1 MGATNNNRRRLS
13 LGEEISN
20 AISHGLGAVFGIV
33 ALILMLIKADLPREY
48 IGVSVFGAAI
58 IIMYTMSSLYHSF
71 RSGSTVKKVFRI
83 FDYVSI
89 YILIG
94 GTYTP
99 ILITLITD
107 YNHPWGYIFLGI
119 YWLIITVGI
128 VLKATMF
135 HRVKWLHMFFY
146 VLIGWGGIVFAKTMY
161 DYNLNFLLF
170 TIAGGLS
177 YTIGIIFFGLKF
189 KYTHFIWHIFVL
201 MGTILH
207 FIGIYFYLL

>member
-1 MGATNNNRRRLS
+1 
-13 LGEEISN
+13 
-20 AISHGLGAVFGIV
+20 
-33 ALILMLIKADLPREY
+33 
-48 IGVSVFGAAI
+48 
-58 IIMYTMSSLYHSF
+58 MYTMSSLYHSF

-107 YNHPWGYIFLGI
+107 HNHPWGYIFLGI